1 MSTAGTGSVLS
12 ASVNECDRR
21 MDCQTQVQLWSEP
34 IRRNP
39 VSAGPTDLDSRVLS
53 SLSGFLSADG
63 SDERREHPGIDSRGL
78 TVAGDETLR
87 QLQSR

>member
-1 MSTAGTGSVLS
+1 
-12 ASVNECDRR
+12 
-21 MDCQTQVQLWSEP
+21 MDCQTQVQQGSEP

-39 VSAGPTDLDSRVLS
+39 VSESPTVLDSRVLS

-63 SDERREHPGIDSRGL
+63 SDERRERPGIDSRGL